1 MGTNTKHINDMKQ
14 KKTFFQRIA
23 SGFPERENSRNLHI
37 EDSDYESEDSNSL
50 SNWDTPLAQDEDM
63 DGELSVD
70 MYQTDK
76 DLVIEAMIAG
86 VRPEDIQV
94 NITRDIVT
102 LSGKREANKTVT
114 HDDYFYRELYWGTF
128 SRSIMLPH
136 EIDIELAEAI
146 EKHGMLIIKMPK
158 TDKGRQNKLKV
169 KSL

>member
-1 MGTNTKHINDMKQ
+1 MKE

-23 SGFPERENSRNLHI
+23 SGFPERENARNLRV
-37 EDSDYESEDSNSL
+37 EDGDDEYEEFETISSWDPAVPEEDL
-50 SNWDTPLAQDEDM
+50 

-102 LSGKREANKTVT
+102 ISGKREANKSVT
-114 HDDYFYRELYWGTF
+114 HEDYFYRELYWGTF

-136 EIDIELAEAI
+136 EIDIESAEAI

-158 TDKGRQNKLKV
+158 IDKGRQSKLKV

>member
-1 MGTNTKHINDMKQ
+1 MKT

-23 SGFPERENSRNLHI
+23 SGFPEREPSRNLLV
-37 EDSDYESEDSNSL
+37 EDDYEYQESIAPSWETPVQEEDL
-50 SNWDTPLAQDEDM
+50 

-86 VRPEDIQV
+86 VRPDDIQV

-146 EKHGMLIIKMPK
+146 EKHGMLILKLPKMDK
-158 TDKGRQNKLKV
+158 TRQSKLKV